1 MYYRFHLS
9 IKDGERATI
18 RETGPNDGLAIA
30 WAIGMV
36 FFFFF
41 SISYSFFRFY
51 LTFSFYSL
59 FFYFFV
65 CWLTLGHIFLLSEK
79 SKLQKNKYIQVVP
92 NIVK

>member
-59 FFYFFV
+59 FFTFLFAGLHLGTFFYSLKKV
-65 CWLTLGHIFLLSEK
+65 SYKKTNIFK
-79 SKLQKNKYIQVVP
+79 
-92 NIVK
+92 